1 MLILR
6 QSKYDFVLL
15 GLVVMLSIGANL
27 PDDFALVDKRVLLGA
42 LVLIVGICLVR
53 YVRISLVLVTAVLV
67 VGANLPGGMAEE
79 FGIDRSIFLLTLIVM
94 VGATIYNHYAKKF
107 PTGEEP
113 EAVARSVHGAKA
125 LFNAVLKGN
134 VKMVQA
140 LVKSGVNVNVRTL
153 SGKTPL
159 MAASYKGYA
168 DIVQMLLNAG
178 AEPNARDA
186 EGTTALHVARHR
198 GYSRIVAYLKMAGA
212 EDLPEYLDVASIT
225 NEMPAAI
232 PTRQLH

>member
-6 QSKYDFVLL
+6 QSRYDFLLL
-15 GLVVMLSIGANL
+15 GLVVVLSIGANL
-27 PDDFALVDKRVLLGA
+27 PDDFAIVDKRVLLAA
-42 LVLIVGICLVR
+42 LALILAICLVR
-53 YVRISLVLVTAVLV
+53 YVRISLVLVTAVLI
-67 VGANLPGGMAEE
+67 VGANLPEGMAEE
-79 FGIDRSIFLLTLIVM
+79 FGIDRSILLLTLVAM
-94 VGATIYNHYAKKF
+94 VGAAIFNHYSKKI

-134 VKMVQA
+134 VNVVQA

-153 SGKTPL
+153 TGKTPL

-168 DIVQMLLNAG
+168 DVVQMLLNAG
-178 AEPNARDA
+178 AEPNARDS
-186 EGTTALHVARHR
+186 EGTAALDVARHR

-212 EDLPEYLDVASIT
+212 EDKPEFLDVASIT
-225 NEMPAAI
+225 NETPAVI
-232 PTRQLH
+232 PSRQLH